1 MSKESIL
8 KEVGKGCGK
17 EYLSKDGEFEMM
29 CGKHIWETPSEIA
42 ELRLCEW
49 CQHLYDFIKD
59 DKCVNQDAL
68 VSGVEE

>member
-1 MSKESIL
+1 
-8 KEVGKGCGK
+8 
-17 EYLSKDGEFEMM
+17 M